1 MRCYRGRRVRRYV
14 KTALLTNAHF
24 KKPNEKFA
32 EFPYQLTNTEISVT
46 VSLYTVGKKSIHTS
60 CFLLIP
66 FYYIEQIYI
75 NDAFIKNIYW

>member
-1 MRCYRGRRVRRYV
+1 MEV
-14 KTALLTNAHF
+14 KIWKIQLIPSKTSTYSGE
-24 KKPNEKFA
+24 KK
-32 EFPYQLTNTEISVT
+32 
-46 VSLYTVGKKSIHTS
+46 YTP